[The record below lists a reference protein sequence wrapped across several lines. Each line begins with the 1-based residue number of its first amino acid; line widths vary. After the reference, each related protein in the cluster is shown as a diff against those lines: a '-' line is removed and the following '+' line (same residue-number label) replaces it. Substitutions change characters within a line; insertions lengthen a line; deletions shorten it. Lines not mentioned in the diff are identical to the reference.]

1 MEDGKVEGDMLSV
14 EEEDADGTMD
24 ILSVQDG
31 RRGHPGVQDAD
42 EHNGQMAGS
51 RATSSVSRTD
61 GEDILSV
68 EEWMQWRT
76 RSMATSSA
84 SRTDNKVDGDILS
97 VHSSASSS
105 LGVQDR

>member
-1 MEDGKVEGDMLSV
+1 MAQWTSSASRTDGEDILASRMLMS
-14 EEEDADGTMD
+14 TMD
-24 ILSVQDG
+24 ILS
-31 RRGHPGVQDAD
+31 VQDAD